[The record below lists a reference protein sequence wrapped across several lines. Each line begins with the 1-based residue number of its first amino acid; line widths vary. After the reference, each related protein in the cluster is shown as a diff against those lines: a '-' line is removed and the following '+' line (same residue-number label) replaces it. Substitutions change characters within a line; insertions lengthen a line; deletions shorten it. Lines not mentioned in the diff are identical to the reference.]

1 MLISKMNHL
10 STYHKNI
17 SKIFLFIYFL
27 FLAVSV
33 FHFHHISLLTEYSYK
48 NESPQ
53 RNNSDIVLSGVTFCQ
68 LAQFSSSIFN
78 LDYSADKQLSIK
90 YFSVPALLTTNEVLV
105 SNFYNLVNPLRG
117 PPSFS

>member
-1 MLISKMNHL
+1 MILLSK
-10 STYHKNI
+10 YRCGIGKA
-17 SKIFLFIYFL
+17 FLLVYFL
-27 FLAVSV
+27 FLGVSV
-33 FHFHHISLLTEYSYK
+33 FHFHHISFLNESSYK

-53 RNNSDIVLSGVTFCQ
+53 RNNTDIVLSGITFCQ